1 MHSSNH
7 AQCSCTRL
15 NNFTAKYLSTGCQ
28 KKKNQQKTITFLF
41 LIPSPDCEMV
51 FTVTQFTTAVD
62 LILSKEIKMEKY
74 ARKLGNKIFK
84 NRNTII
90 ILSYRQA
97 SKPTQL
103 KNEKG

>member
-1 MHSSNH
+1 
-7 AQCSCTRL
+7 
-15 NNFTAKYLSTGCQ
+15 
-28 KKKNQQKTITFLF
+28 
-41 LIPSPDCEMV
+41 
-51 FTVTQFTTAVD
+51 
-62 LILSKEIKMEKY
+62 MEKY